1 MKKKL
6 LIIGGI
12 IVVVLV
18 IVVLATRPK
27 PGTYLIGTGTK
38 SGIKS
43 MKLTDEDIVDLKKGG
58 AIKKNTMTD
67 KKTGETTVQEIQEVT
82 YELTAKKKGETT
94 LTLEY
99 DDYKT
104 GETKKDVYDI
114 EVDNKLKI
122 TVDKR

>member
-27 PGTYLIGTGTK
+27 PGTYLVGIGTK
-38 SGIKS
+38 NGIKS

-58 AIKKNTMTD
+58 VIKKNTMTD
-67 KKTGETTVQEIQEVT
+67 KKTGETIVQNIQEVT
-82 YELTAKKKGETT
+82 YELTAKKKGKTT